1 MAPCFF
7 YQKGRGAQKKMTL
20 AVGYVCNGNTTLP
33 KIIGTVV
40 CSKPSLLTALV
51 EIPFSSVGRDVAYNA
66 VFSFEAGNRGISP
79 AISIKSPAMNFQSM
93 GFNVQ
98 K

>member
-1 MAPCFF
+1 MMP
-7 YQKGRGAQKKMTL
+7 L